1 MKKAI
6 KTYRDRWRA
15 VEEIE
20 RQELRG
26 STPQENWRQLNAII
40 RRSIRLEMAPRG
52 DEGEMNIFNRWAVIK
67 KKYESNRR
75 A

>member
-1 MKKAI
+1 MKKEI

-40 RRSIRLEMAPRG
+40 RRSIRLGMAPRG

-67 KKYESNRR
+67 MKYESNRR
-75 A
+75 S